1 MLSSK
6 LYSSIA
12 RTGVRYSHHAATAKS
27 VPSPRGHIQD
37 VESFLKSIGR
47 NCEDFA
53 SKFESS
59 DEE

>member
-27 VPSPRGHIQD
+27 VPSPRGNWKIKEGKKKTTVLMD
-37 VESFLKSIGR
+37 I
-47 NCEDFA
+47 
-53 SKFESS
+53 
-59 DEE
+59 